1 MATRVGEQGVH
12 LRNDQ
17 RGGEFAPVADDYH
30 LVDVL
35 AAFDG
40 VLDRLGRDVFTP
52 ASLNQVFLA
61 VGDEE
66 VTVGVEVADVARAQ
80 PDSPFVVGLQSL
92 SGLGGAVIIATHD
105 VWSRRQN
112 LAVFGDLHSDA
123 RDRFADR

>member
-1 MATRVGEQGVH
+1 MATRVGAQGVH

-40 VLDRLGRDVFTP
+40 VLDRLRRDVFAP
-52 ASLNQVFLA
+52 AGLDQVLLA

-66 VTVGVEVADVARAQ
+66 VTVGVQIADVARAQ
-80 PDSPFVVGLQSL
+80 PDSPFVVVLQSL
-92 SGLGGAVIIATHD
+92 SVTSGAM
-105 VWSRRQN
+105 
-112 LAVFGDLHSDA
+112 
-123 RDRFADR
+123 

>member
-1 MATRVGEQGVH
+1 MATRVSAQGVH

-40 VLDRLGRDVFTP
+40 VLDRLRRDVFAP
-52 ASLNQVFLA
+52 AGLNQILLA

-66 VTVGVEVADVARAQ
+66 VAVGVQVADVARAQ
-80 PDSPFVVGLQSL
+80 PDSPFVGGLPNL
-92 SGLGGAVIIATHD
+92 SGLGGAAAISTPERRP
-105 VWSRRQN
+105 SRTN
-112 LAVFGDLHSDA
+112 PAVSGPLHCDA
-123 RDRFADR
+123 KDR